1 MGRQKRLWLLII
13 PISLIFIQLY
23 CISKASSANA
33 VLGTDEWTMFRHDST
48 HSGYTT
54 CKIPTNSVKLLWTC
68 KTWKGVRWSSPA
80 VANGCV
86 LVGSRDWRVYCLNSS
101 NGKPFWNYSTGNEIH
116 SSPAI
121 YNNSVYVGSDDG
133 YVYCIDIATGK
144 PVWKTEI
151 GGLVRSSPTIVDGR
165 LYIGSGNHDALCLNA
180 SNGAKIWRYPTS
192 HRVQSSPAV
201 SDGVVYVA
209 TDDYHVYA
217 FNESTGE
224 ELWRT
229 HTGSFISS
237 PSVCNGYVYV
247 GSIDGYICALNAST
261 GAKIWEY
268 QTEGSVYSSPAVAYG
283 CVYAGSDDNNVYCL
297 NASNGKEI
305 WRSPTGYWVRSSP
318 AVADSNVYVG
328 SEDYSIYCFEAFTG
342 ATRWSYTTES
352 SVDSS
357 PAIVNGKLYVGSSD
371 YRIYAFAL
379 DDSTVQSVL
388 TQANNSSP
396 WTTIAFDAVACV
408 VAATITF
415 AIMHFLNS
423 TKQNAAASFDQKRPW
438 FLEHANAICIL
449 AILAFSTIFFVNL
462 GSGPLWVTD
471 EQTYSQWAFHI
482 FKTGDYLTPWAYGTL
497 DIGIEKPPLF
507 MWLISLAYQ
516 VFGVNN
522 FASRIWSAVFG
533 TLSLVLVFYLGKKLY
548 NVPVGLLSALVLGTF
563 TTFYMF
569 ARHAMTDVPFVF
581 FILASV
587 YFLVLSEKT
596 EDTNRYTALGG
607 VFFGL
612 AFMTKQL
619 IALLIPLITFS
630 YFTATGRGIRFFF
643 TKRFALFWRVG
654 LLVIAPWVIYMILRF
669 GPDFWHSFFV
679 YSGII
684 RASSTIESHAGG
696 YLYYFSYLVNNE
708 NPFWVVL
715 LPFGAGLCAFN
726 AAFKRL
732 KGDTLIIA
740 WIATVLAVFTFAQ
753 TKLEWYIL
761 PAFPAFAIAISSF
774 LYQVAKKIQLTIR
787 SLILKINSILLMF
800 FP

>member
-1 MGRQKRLWLLII
+1 
-13 PISLIFIQLY
+13 
-23 CISKASSANA
+23 
-33 VLGTDEWTMFRHDST
+33 
-48 HSGYTT
+48 
-54 CKIPTNSVKLLWTC
+54 
-68 KTWKGVRWSSPA
+68 
-80 VANGCV
+80 VANGYV

-101 NGKPFWNYSTGNEIH
+101 NGKPFWNYSTGSEVN

-133 YVYCIDIATGK
+133 YAYRIDIATGK
-144 PVWKTEI
+144 PVWKTKV
-151 GGLVRSSPTIVDGR
+151 GGLVRSSPTIVEGR
-165 LYIGSGNHDALCLNA
+165 VYIGSGDHDVLCLNA
-180 SNGAKIWRYPTS
+180 SDGAEIRRYSTS

-217 FNESTGE
+217 FNASTGE

-237 PSVCNGYVYV
+237 PNVHNGCVYV

-261 GAKIWEY
+261 GTKIWEY

-297 NASNGKEI
+297 NASNGKKI

-318 AVADSNVYVG
+318 AVADGNVYVG
-328 SEDYSIYCFEAFTG
+328 SEDYSIYCFDAFTG
-342 ATRWSYTTES
+342 AKRWSYATES

-379 DDSTVQSVL
+379 DDSTIQSVP
-388 TQANNSSP
+388 TQANNSLP
-396 WTTIAFDAVACV
+396 WTTIAFDAVAFA
-408 VAATITF
+408 VATAITF
-415 AIMHFLNS
+415 TIVRFLHA
-423 TKQNAAASFDQKRPW
+423 TKQNAEASFDQKRPW
-438 FLEHANAICIL
+438 FLEHASALCIL
-449 AILAFSTIFFVNL
+449 AILAFSTIFFVNI

-471 EQTYSQWAFHI
+471 EQTYSQWAFHM
-482 FKTGDYLTPWAYGTL
+482 FKTGDYLTPWTYGEL
-497 DIGIEKPPLF
+497 DIGIAKPPLF

-533 TLSLVLVFYLGKKLY
+533 TLSLVFVFYLGRKMY
-548 NVPVGLLSALVLGTF
+548 NVPVGFLSALVLGTF
-563 TTFYMF
+563 TTFYVF

-596 EDTNRYTALGG
+596 EGTNRYAALGG

-619 IALLIPLITFS
+619 IALLIPLIIFS
-630 YFTATGRGIRFFF
+630 YFTATGRGLRFFF

-669 GPDFWHSFFV
+669 GPDFWQSFFV
-679 YSGII
+679 YSGIM
-684 RASSTIESHAGG
+684 RASNPIESHAGG

-708 NPFWVVL
+708 NLFWVIL

-726 AAFKRL
+726 AVFKRL

-740 WIATVLAVFTFAQ
+740 WIAIVLAVFTFAQ

-774 LYQVAKKIQLTIR
+774 LYQVAKRIQLTIH
-787 SLILKINSILLMF
+787 SIILKINRILF
-800 FP
+800 ISFP